1 MLQVFRPKILTK
13 TGLFL
18 CFQVFNENDFGVYKI
33 TDENVAAGNIVFIRK
48 YKPATV
54 SNFKSELFLVLALL
68 ASGTRLNDFSA

>member
-33 TDENVAAGNIVFIRK
+33 TDENVAAAYFG
-48 YKPATV
+48 
-54 SNFKSELFLVLALL
+54 FKSERFLVLALL